1 MTTDTQNSAVTKHTA
16 VPPALI
22 EAVASDATAAQPA
35 IRAMALVQLTE
46 LHGMRHALTPV
57 QRMQLAEV
65 NAKLGDM
72 VPRQAGQNMADTG
85 FSITINIPQVGAQPG
100 RVIDSVPLRGI
111 KDVTDA

>member
-1 MTTDTQNSAVTKHTA
+1 MTTDTQNSAVTKHTS

-72 VPRQAGQNMADTG
+72 VPRQAAQAGGGGAV
-85 FSITINIPQVGAQPG
+85 TINFI
-100 RVIDSVPLRGI
+100 RSNEKSVTFEAHALT
-111 KDVTDA
+111 VQE